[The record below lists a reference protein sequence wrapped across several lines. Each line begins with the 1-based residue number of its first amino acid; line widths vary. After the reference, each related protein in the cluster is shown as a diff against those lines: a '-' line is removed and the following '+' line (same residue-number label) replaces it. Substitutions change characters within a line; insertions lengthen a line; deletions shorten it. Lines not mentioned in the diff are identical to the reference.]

1 MTSFESFD
9 PASLRRLDER
19 ALELRRFEFV
29 LNLDDRREMVIDE
42 MLRRGIDVIA
52 SEARRL
58 GTSAGLSREQIVV
71 AAEAASVMLQ
81 LRLSRPGTLRALS
94 TEARELAAEAVEARA
109 PEDQGPA
116 ELVHRRPDLRLVTP
130 PLDVS
135 DDAEAETKPGQ
146 PPRTV
151 NERLT
156 DALRRREI
164 KPNDAELS

>member
-1 MTSFESFD
+1 M
-9 PASLRRLDER
+9 
-19 ALELRRFEFV
+19 RRFEFV

-109 PEDQGPA
+109 PEIRDQRNWYTA
-116 ELVHRRPDLRLVTP
+116 ARIC
-130 PLDVS
+130 VS
-135 DDAEAETKPGQ
+135 
-146 PPRTV
+146 
-151 NERLT
+151 
-156 DALRRREI
+156 
-164 KPNDAELS
+164 